1 MAEQRAGTVEQRAAR
16 DDGGGSRRSRRART
30 GKEAAPG
37 PVCPVG
43 FCPVAMALAFGEQVR
58 PEAVEHLLAAGRELL
73 LAMKAV
79 VDARVES
86 LERTSPLERVTI
98 E

>member
-1 MAEQRAGTVEQRAAR
+1 MAEQRAGTRQPRKAPQAEEGAA
-16 DDGGGSRRSRRART
+16 AQ
-30 GKEAAPG
+30 

-43 FCPVAMALAFGEQVR
+43 FCPVGMALAFGDQVR
-58 PEAVEHLLAAGRELL
+58 PEVVEHLLAAGRELL
-73 LAMKAV
+73 LAMKGV

-86 LERTSPLERVTI
+86 FERTSPLERVTI